1 MADVMDEI
9 RKEIA
14 ANKVV
19 VYMKGTPSF
28 PQCGFSAQ
36 TVGILEELGYPYA
49 SVNILA
55 DQAKREAIKQFSN
68 WPTIPQVY
76 INGKFVGGCDIV
88 TELYQNGELKQLL
101 DAAYADAPAEA

>member
-1 MADVMDEI
+1 MDDI
-9 RKEIA
+9 RKEIT

-49 SVNILA
+49 SVDILA
-55 DQAKREAIKQFSN
+55 DQGKREAIKQFSN

-76 INGKFVGGCDIV
+76 INGKFVGCCDIV
-88 TELYQNGELKQLL
+88 TELYQSGELKQLL
-101 DAAYADAPAEA
+101 DAAHADAPAEA

>member
-1 MADVMDEI
+1 MDDI
-9 RKEIA
+9 RKEIT

-49 SVNILA
+49 SVDILA
-55 DQAKREAIKQFSN
+55 DQCKREAIKQFSN

-88 TELYQNGELKQLL
+88 TELYQSGELKQLL
-101 DAAYADAPAEA
+101 DAAHADAPAEA